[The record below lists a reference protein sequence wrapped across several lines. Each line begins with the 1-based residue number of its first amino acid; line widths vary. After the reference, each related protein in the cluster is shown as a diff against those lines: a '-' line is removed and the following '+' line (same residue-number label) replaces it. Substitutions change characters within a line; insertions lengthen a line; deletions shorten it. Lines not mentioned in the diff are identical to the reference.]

1 MFSSR
6 KILKQPKPYP
16 RVNFFSINKITIENS
31 AGFADGH
38 TGVYL
43 GVYPQTELVLC
54 TFTVD
59 HFIFH
64 DSETL
69 PRTYIWPIYDIDG
82 DGKSIASAIDR
93 ARKTHEFLEKRD
105 LAKHTHWLLSGSGFR
120 TIFDFLIPFS
130 LNDGWLEHLDCLH
143 REGFG
148 VDKGPYAV
156 TKDGGT
162 PIRLFCYRGNIL
174 QCGGEKDKV
183 DRHSALIA
191 PEMIFSLTEKMYLEL
206 TQGKPDPAEYVKWTD
221 QILPGAIHEEA
232 DELPDEIADFYD
244 LLRKHQYERQLRGNI
259 RSGSPFLK
267 VKKPAIEQTLAYV
280 ESLGIGY
287 HEIERPFHF
296 WKLSAC
302 PSCGEKGGNPWVL
315 EAGILRCF
323 RDTCE
328 ANSADGGL
336 PPSKWIPGEF
346 FSGVSAEP
354 SEELS
359 ETKVDLAAAEKMIED
374 QFCLEGDLA
383 IAVTPGVGKTH
394 LAMQKAVSL
403 ARDEIVAYAMPE
415 HELIDE
421 WDEKASAMGLG
432 IPIVHFKGR
441 NSATCGRYMDIQA
454 AIKKGYYP
462 SQVECFRCPDHP
474 DKSGSWLKCRYYEQF
489 EKIVSEKRGLIL
501 CPTGQLRYLV
511 ESDRI
516 GEIGTVF
523 IDEQALNAM
532 VRKEKDLKRNDF
544 LFLKFY
550 LSKDAHSQLLRILE
564 TGEDLYREVL
574 KSPKRTVGN
583 IYTSC
588 PAGTWWKDKRTL
600 WDLCGLT
607 KEDARSILGKEVDK
621 MLSER
626 QWDLFRDGINRRS
639 LLWIQA
645 ALDDGRCAW
654 IQASKSEETRY
665 STLEKHCLPREISFI
680 VLDATASQEELK
692 ALFGRDFNLLN
703 LNVGWEGIRIH
714 IKHGMG
720 KTKKAMLT
728 EVQFKK
734 HCKLIKKYI
743 PPDSKTWLLCTHKA
757 DEKRSL
763 KWIQEAIPDVEW
775 LSSHYF
781 AGRGENKFEHV
792 DGVYC
797 FGLSIHNPDEYNEY
811 AAFLFPDNP
820 GQQIRW
826 VEAQNTAEIY
836 QKAHRARFVRYPGKT
851 LIIEGHHWPAIFGE
865 PDKVIDLTRS
875 GDWFDEV
882 KEKAFAAFDAVG
894 FFDRI
899 VAALLGIGIK
909 GDELKLEKIR
919 KGFEKIPE
927 EALRVSLPLYKH
939 IKRVGTPSST
949 VVLPKRD
956 NYKDLLLWIQ
966 SKRGAGPFEAKLPH
980 WGHTWCRAVGDM
992 KTAAAFYEEIS
1003 KAATTSGIDLLLP
1016 GTGDFRSGV
1025 EEEKP
1030 FLRCA

>member
-1 MFSSR
+1 MS
-6 KILKQPKPYP
+6 
-16 RVNFFSINKITIENS
+16 
-31 AGFADGH
+31 
-38 TGVYL
+38 
-43 GVYPQTELVLC
+43 
-54 TFTVD
+54 
-59 HFIFH
+59 
-64 DSETL
+64 
-69 PRTYIWPIYDIDG
+69 
-82 DGKSIASAIDR
+82 
-93 ARKTHEFLEKRD
+93 
-105 LAKHTHWLLSGSGFR
+105 
-120 TIFDFLIPFS
+120 
-130 LNDGWLEHLDCLH
+130 
-143 REGFG
+143 
-148 VDKGPYAV
+148 
-156 TKDGGT
+156 
-162 PIRLFCYRGNIL
+162 
-174 QCGGEKDKV
+174 
-183 DRHSALIA
+183 
-191 PEMIFSLTEKMYLEL
+191 
-206 TQGKPDPAEYVKWTD
+206 
-221 QILPGAIHEEA
+221 
-232 DELPDEIADFYD
+232 
-244 LLRKHQYERQLRGNI
+244 
-259 RSGSPFLK
+259 
-267 VKKPAIEQTLAYV
+267 
-280 ESLGIGY
+280 
-287 HEIERPFHF
+287 
-296 WKLSAC
+296 
-302 PSCGEKGGNPWVL
+302 
-315 EAGILRCF
+315 
-323 RDTCE
+323 
-328 ANSADGGL
+328 
-336 PPSKWIPGEF
+336 
-346 FSGVSAEP
+346 
-354 SEELS
+354 
-359 ETKVDLAAAEKMIED
+359 
-374 QFCLEGDLA
+374 
-383 IAVTPGVGKTH
+383 
-394 LAMQKAVSL
+394 
-403 ARDEIVAYAMPE
+403 
-415 HELIDE
+415 
-421 WDEKASAMGLG
+421 
-432 IPIVHFKGR
+432 
-441 NSATCGRYMDIQA
+441 
-454 AIKKGYYP
+454 
-462 SQVECFRCPDHP
+462 
-474 DKSGSWLKCRYYEQF
+474 
-489 EKIVSEKRGLIL
+489 
-501 CPTGQLRYLV
+501 
-511 ESDRI
+511 
-516 GEIGTVF
+516 TVF
-523 IDEQALNAM
+523 IDEQALRAM
-532 VRKEKDLKRNDF
+532 IQKDKDLKRYKF
-544 LFLKFY
+544 LSLKAR
-550 LSKDAHSQLLRILE
+550 LSKEANVILE
-564 TGEDLYREVL
+564 GILKAGDDLYQEVK
-574 KSPKRTVGN
+574 KSAGHPIGCL
-583 IYTSC
+583 YTRC
-588 PAGTWWKDKRTL
+588 PEGTWWQYKRIL
-600 WDLCGLT
+600 WDLCGIT
-607 KEDARSILGKEVDK
+607 KEETIPVLSKEIDEL
-621 MLSER
+621 LSER
-626 QWDLFRDGINRRS
+626 QFDLFRRGIDRKA
-639 LLWIQA
+639 LLWLDA
-645 ALDDGRCAW
+645 ALHEEKMAW
-654 IQASKSEETRY
+654 VRASESGVRY
-665 STLEKHCLPREISFI
+665 CTVDKFSLPDKARII
-680 VLDATASQEELK
+680 VLDATSSKKELK